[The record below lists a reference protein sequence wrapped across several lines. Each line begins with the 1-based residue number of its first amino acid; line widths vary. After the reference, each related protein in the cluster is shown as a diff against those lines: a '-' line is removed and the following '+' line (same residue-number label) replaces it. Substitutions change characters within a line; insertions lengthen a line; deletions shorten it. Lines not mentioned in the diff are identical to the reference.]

1 MHFLE
6 LATKEPTMTGKRNW
20 LWAACL
26 FCGLLMGCG
35 GGASLPA
42 AGGGDIVS
50 LPQEQLV
57 VQVDLNGD
65 EEPDLITL
73 DTTEQPFM
81 IVEAIYGSAAG
92 DPVDATDLL
101 FGTAFDSALSTA
113 LADYLAQS
121 FGGDERMEMDV
132 ADAFGAMVT
141 LVVFE

>member
-1 MHFLE
+1 MHFFE
-6 LATKEPTMTGKRNW
+6 LGTKELTMSGNRNW
-20 LWAACL
+20 FWAAL
-26 FCGLLMGCG
+26 VCGLLMGCG
-35 GGASLPA
+35 GGGQAPA
-42 AGGGDIVS
+42 PGGGDIVS

-57 VQVDLNGD
+57 VQVDMNGD

-73 DTTEQPFM
+73 DTTQQPFT
-81 IVEAIYGSAAG
+81 IVEALYGNAAG

-101 FGTAFDSALSTA
+101 YGAAFDSALSTA

-141 LVVFE
+141 LVIFE